1 MNFPTRY
8 LLYLTGLH
16 LTLAALAYLAF
27 REQPGWLFGSEVLLL
42 VSLYIGVELY
52 RTFQRPGQYI
62 ASGIEA
68 IRDKDFTIKFVP
80 TGNRDVDEL
89 IRVYNL
95 MIDQLRQE
103 RTHQAEQQFF
113 LDRLIDA
120 SPIALLIFD
129 YDGRITSANPKAA
142 TLLRR
147 PLDSLI
153 GQLPHKVAHPLL
165 SQFVGLPPDQ
175 PQLVQQTG
183 IERYRVLRATFM
195 DRGFARQFLLIE
207 ELTAELI
214 TTEKNAY
221 GKVIRMMA
229 HEVNNSI
236 GAVNSIMQTL
246 TPELPDPDSQRAMRV
261 AIDRNDRLNGF
272 MRRFADVVRIPPPVR
287 TRVDW
292 RNVVQQVGQLM
303 APLAVDR
310 GVWVSVDI
318 PEEPVCQSVDVG
330 QLEQVL
336 VNIVKNA
343 LEACATGNQ
352 VRICLGAHHL
362 QVSNNGQAIPA
373 ELANRLFDPFLST
386 KATGQGVGLM
396 VVRDILLNHGFP
408 FSLKTQPDGWTVFS
422 IEWDQPGDWLPE
434 SR

>member
-1 MNFPTRY
+1 MSFLTRY
-8 LLYLTGLH
+8 LLYLIGLH
-16 LTLAALAYLAF
+16 LILAGLAYMAF
-27 REQPGWLFGSEVLLL
+27 NAEPIWLVGSEVVLLG
-42 VSLYIGVELY
+42 SLFLGVDMY
-52 RTFQRPGQYI
+52 QTFRRPGQYI
-62 ASGIEA
+62 GSGIEA
-68 IRDKDFTIKFVP
+68 IRDKDFTVKFVP
-80 TGNRDVDEL
+80 TGNQDVDEL

-103 RTHQAEQQFF
+103 RTHQAEQQSF
-113 LDRLIDA
+113 LDKLIDA

-129 YDGRITSANPKAA
+129 YDGRITSANPKAV

-147 PLDSLI
+147 PLDALLN
-153 GQLPHKVAHPLL
+153 QLPDDVAHPLL
-165 SQFVGLPPDQ
+165 SQFMSLPPEQ

-272 MRRFADVVRIPPPVR
+272 MRRFADVVRIPLPVR
-287 TRVDW
+287 TRADL
-292 RNVVQQVGQLM
+292 RDVVQQVGQLM
-303 APLAVDR
+303 GPPALKLGVAVTVAVPDQP
-310 GVWVSVDI
+310 VWM
-318 PEEPVCQSVDVG
+318 SVDVA
-330 QLEQVL
+330 QLEQIL

-343 LEACATGNQ
+343 LEACAASHHVHIQLDAHRLQ
-352 VRICLGAHHL
+352 VR
-362 QVSNNGQAIPA
+362 NNGQPIPA

-386 KATGQGVGLM
+386 KATGQGIGLM
-396 VVRDILLNHGFP
+396 VVRDILLNHGFT

-422 IEWDQPGDWLPE
+422 IDWV
-434 SR
+434 

>member
-1 MNFPTRY
+1 MNFPMRY

-16 LTLAALAYLAF
+16 LTLAVLAYLAF
-27 REQPGWLFGSEVLLL
+27 REQPIWLVGSEVVLLG
-42 VSLYIGVELY
+42 SLFIGADMY
-52 RTFQRPGQYI
+52 RTFRRPGQYI
-62 ASGIEA
+62 GSGIEA

-103 RTHQAEQQFF
+103 RTHQAEQQSF
-113 LDRLIDA
+113 LDKLIDA

-129 YDGRITSANPKAA
+129 YDGRITSANPKAT

-147 PLDSLI
+147 PLDTLLNRAPDEV
-153 GQLPHKVAHPLL
+153 GHPLL
-165 SQFVGLPPDQ
+165 SQFVRLPTDH

-236 GAVNSIMQTL
+236 GAVNSIMHTL
-246 TPELPDPDSQRAMRV
+246 TPELPDADSQQAMRV
-261 AIDRNDRLNGF
+261 AIARNDRLNGF
-272 MRRFADVVRIPPPVR
+272 MRRFADVVRIPPPAR
-287 TRVDW
+287 TRADL
-292 RNVVQQVGQLM
+292 RDVVQQVGQLM
-303 APLAVDR
+303 GPLALKQAVTVIID
-310 GVWVSVDI
+310 VPDN
-318 PEEPVCQSVDVG
+318 PVYLPVDVG

-343 LEACATGNQ
+343 LEACVAHNQ
-352 VRICLGAHHL
+352 VQIWLEAHRL
-362 QVSNNGQAIPA
+362 QVSNNGQPIPA
-373 ELANRLFDPFLST
+373 DLVNRLFDPFLST

-396 VVRDILLNHGFP
+396 IVRDILLNHGFA
-408 FSLKTQPDGWTVFS
+408 FSLKTHPDGWTVFT
-422 IEWDQPGDWLPE
+422 INWE
-434 SR
+434 

>member
-1 MNFPTRY
+1 MIFRARY
-8 LLYLTGLH
+8 LLYLVSLH
-16 LTLAALAYLAF
+16 LILATLAYMAF
-27 REQPGWLFGSEVLLL
+27 IKDPIWFIGSELVLLG
-42 VSLYIGVELY
+42 SLYVGIDLY
-52 RTFQRPGQYI
+52 QTFRRPGQYI
-62 ASGIEA
+62 GSGIEA

-103 RTHQAEQQFF
+103 RTHQAEQQSF
-113 LDRLIDA
+113 LDKLIDA

-129 YDGRITSANPKAA
+129 YDGRITSANPKAVA
-142 TLLRR
+142 LLRR
-147 PLDSLI
+147 PLNALLN
-153 GQLPHKVAHPLL
+153 QLPDDVAHPLL
-165 SQFVGLPPDQ
+165 SQFMSLPPEQ

-183 IERYRVLRATFM
+183 IERYRVLRATFV
-195 DRGFARQFLLIE
+195 DRGFARQFLLVE

-214 TTEKNAY
+214 NAEKNAY

-246 TPELPDPDSQRAMRV
+246 TPELPDVDSQRAMRV

-287 TRVDW
+287 TRVDL
-292 RNVVQQVGQLM
+292 RDVVQQVGQLM
-303 APLAVDR
+303 GPPALKQGVAVT
-310 GVWVSVDI
+310 VAVSNN
-318 PEEPVCQSVDVG
+318 PVYLSVDVG
-330 QLEQVL
+330 QLEQIL

-343 LEACATGNQ
+343 LEACEAGHQ
-352 VRICLGAHHL
+352 VQIRLEASRL
-362 QVSNNGQAIPA
+362 QVLNNGHPIPA

-386 KATGQGVGLM
+386 KATGQGIGLM
-396 VVRDILLNHGFP
+396 VVRDILLNHGFT
-408 FSLKTQPDGWTVFS
+408 FFLKTQPDGWTVFS
-422 IEWDQPGDWLPE
+422 IDWEQLVDYKP
-434 SR
+434 

>member
-1 MNFPTRY
+1 MSFLTRY
-8 LLYLTGLH
+8 LLYLIGLH
-16 LTLAALAYLAF
+16 LTLAWLAYMAF
-27 REQPGWLFGSEVLLL
+27 KTEPIWLVGSEVVLLG
-42 VSLYIGVELY
+42 SLFLGADMYQ
-52 RTFQRPGQYI
+52 TFRRPGQYI
-62 ASGIEA
+62 GSGIEA
-68 IRDKDFTIKFVP
+68 IRDKDFTVKFVP

-103 RTHQAEQQFF
+103 RTHQAEQQSF
-113 LDRLIDA
+113 LDKLIDA

-129 YDGRITSANPKAA
+129 YDGRITSANPKAVA
-142 TLLRR
+142 LLRR
-147 PLDSLI
+147 PLDALLN
-153 GQLPHKVAHPLL
+153 QLPDDVAHPLL
-165 SQFVGLPPDQ
+165 SQFMGLPPEQ

-214 TTEKNAY
+214 NTEKNAY

-246 TPELPDPDSQRAMRV
+246 TPELPDADSQRAMRV

-287 TRVDW
+287 TRVDL
-292 RNVVQQVGQLM
+292 RDVVQQVGQLM
-303 APLAVDR
+303 GPPALKQGVAVTMAVPDK
-310 GVWVSVDI
+310 
-318 PEEPVCQSVDVG
+318 PVCLSVDVG
-330 QLEQVL
+330 QLEQIL

-343 LEACATGNQ
+343 LEACAAGQQVQIRLEARRLQ
-352 VRICLGAHHL
+352 VR
-362 QVSNNGQAIPA
+362 NNGHPIPA

-386 KATGQGVGLM
+386 KATGQGIGLM
-396 VVRDILLNHGFP
+396 VVRDILLNHGFT
-408 FSLKTQPDGWTVFS
+408 FSLKTQSDGWTVFN
-422 IEWDQPGDWLPE
+422 IDWEQLVE
-434 SR
+434 YKT

>member
-1 MNFPTRY
+1 MSFLTRY

-16 LTLAALAYLAF
+16 LTLAGLAYTAF
-27 REQPGWLFGSEVLLL
+27 KTEPVWLVGSEVVLLGSLLL
-42 VSLYIGVELY
+42 GADMY

-62 ASGIEA
+62 GSGIEA

-103 RTHQAEQQFF
+103 RTHQAEQQSF
-113 LDRLIDA
+113 LDKLIDA

-129 YDGRITSANPKAA
+129 YDGRITSANPKAV

-147 PLDSLI
+147 PLDTLLNR
-153 GQLPHKVAHPLL
+153 LPDEIAHPLL
-165 SQFVGLPPDQ
+165 SQFMGLPAEQ

-246 TPELPDPDSQRAMRV
+246 TPELPDADSQRAMHV

-287 TRVDW
+287 TRVDL
-292 RNVVQQVGQLM
+292 RDVVQQVGQLM
-303 APLAVDR
+303 GPPALKQGVSITVAVPDN
-310 GVWVSVDI
+310 
-318 PEEPVCQSVDVG
+318 PVCLSVDVG

-343 LEACATGNQ
+343 LEACEAGRQ
-352 VRICLGAHHL
+352 VQIRLEARRL
-362 QVSNNGQAIPA
+362 QVLNNGHPIPT

-386 KATGQGVGLM
+386 KATGQGIGLM
-396 VVRDILLNHGFP
+396 VVRDILLNHGFT
-408 FSLKTQPDGWTVFS
+408 FSLKTQPDGWTVFR
-422 IEWDQPGDWLPE
+422 IEWDQLGNGMV
-434 SR
+434 